1 MDVRRVGEALLRSH
15 PTNLFSAFSRPT
27 QQRSRLLSNRN
38 VSRHISE
45 TSRRT
50 FSSSTSRPQKN
61 APKEDD
67 SPPQN
72 STKASESPSGQE
84 QPQQTRKIANPLFG
98 NILNSTLGRSGVNGE
113 TTKQRTTASGSR
125 SNNNTNTKQT
135 KPSSLDFLRS
145 QAQKGSSLDDAG
157 TQHAAAMTAQ
167 HASSSTK
174 QPTNYVNIREMLKN
188 TILESK
194 QGLPPRSGAWKFPAG
209 GASAAAAADVK
220 HSLMEPPDVD
230 NLPRLGPSYGRT
242 VAVYD
247 TDLPGALRR
256 MDMRVNSN
264 GIRKAYH
271 SQKFHERPGL
281 KRKRLASARWRNRFM
296 QGFKATVQ
304 TVKHLKRQGW

>member
-1 MDVRRVGEALLRSH
+1 MGVRRVGEALLRSH
-15 PTNLFSAFSRPT
+15 PTNLFSAVSRPT

-50 FSSSTSRPQKN
+50 FSSSTSRPQQN
-61 APKEDD
+61 SPKEDD
-67 SPPQN
+67 SPPRN

-84 QPQQTRKIANPLFG
+84 QPQQDRKIANALSFG

-113 TTKQRTTASGSR
+113 TKQRATSGSG
-125 SNNNTNTKQT
+125 SNDSKQP
-135 KPSSLDFLRS
+135 KPSSFDFLRS

-157 TQHAAAMTAQ
+157 TQHAAAITAQ
-167 HASSSTK
+167 RASSTK
-174 QPTNYVNIREMLKN
+174 QPSNLFNMREMLKN
-188 TILESK
+188 TVLERK
-194 QGLPPRSGAWKFPAG
+194 QGTPPRSGAWRFPAG
-209 GASAAAAADVK
+209 SASAAAAADVK

-242 VAVYD
+242 VAVYEN
-247 TDLPGALRR
+247 DLPGALRR

-296 QGFKATVQ
+296 HGFRATVQ